1 MFFRSSVLPV
11 RARQVKTPRC
21 PNGTCSKSAAVI
33 RHGFYKT
40 RSGRRRRYRCSSC
53 GKTFCSTRYTPYY
66 RLQHRRSTFD
76 EVASLSVEGA
86 SKSAIA
92 RVKGLAWNTV
102 DRWLERAAAYCRRFN
117 CIRTRGLDIRELQVD
132 EIRAFAGRKDRSTW
146 IFTAV
151 DVWSRLWP
159 AALVGRRSY
168 RNTRSVLRDV
178 RNRMLRGR
186 TVFIATDGFDYYPRV
201 VREVF
206 GPMCI
211 LGQVLKTR
219 KNDRIVKIE
228 RRQTICTPGQFEEA
242 LSKSEDSATVNTS
255 FVERLNL
262 TIRQGSAYLTRRT
275 IAHCRWQD
283 RLDDHVE
290 LLRCHYN
297 FVRPHRALK
306 FGREI
311 RTPAMQAGLTN
322 RQMTFR
328 DVFSW
333 IPIPIRLTIFVVTI
347 ECQPSCI
354 GRAA

>member
-1 MFFRSSVLPV
+1 M
-11 RARQVKTPRC
+11 
-21 PNGTCSKSAAVI
+21 
-33 RHGFYKT
+33 
-40 RSGRRRRYRCSSC
+40 
-53 GKTFCSTRYTPYY
+53 
-66 RLQHRRSTFD
+66 
-76 EVASLSVEGA
+76 
-86 SKSAIA
+86 
-92 RVKGLAWNTV
+92 
-102 DRWLERAAAYCRRFN
+102 
-117 CIRTRGLDIRELQVD
+117 D
-132 EIRAFAGRKDRSTW
+132 EIRTFTGRKDRSTW
-146 IFTAV
+146 IFTTI

-168 RNTRSVLRDV
+168 RNTRAVLRDV
-178 RNRMLRGR
+178 RNRMLRRR
-186 TVFIATDGFDYYPRV
+186 TVFIVTDGFDYYPRV

-206 GPMCI
+206 GPMCL

-219 KNDRIVKIE
+219 RNDRITTVE
-228 RRQTICTPGQFEEA
+228 RRQTVGTPEQFEEA
-242 LSKSEDSATVNTS
+242 LAKSEDSATLNTS

-275 IAHCRWQD
+275 IANCRRKD

-297 FVRPHRALK
+297 FVRPHRSLK

-333 IPIPIRLTIFVVTI
+333 MPTPIRLTIFVVTI
-347 ECQPSCI
+347 ERQLSCV